1 MVLTEKEL
9 QVAGQ
14 KGFWMF
20 VYTRRAHDNPRGD
33 FIRDTQSLV
42 DLGKS
47 ADDIRGHLLH
57 YGCDRAQREF
67 ARLTRQYSRN
77 SS

>member
-9 QVAGQ
+9 QAAGQ
-14 KGFWMF
+14 KEFWMF

-42 DLGKS
+42 DMGKS

-57 YGCDRAQREF
+57 YCCERAQREF
-67 ARLTRQYSRN
+67 ARLTGQYFRN